1 MRPKGHILKQL
12 SQAFEWCGT
21 GWPTNVG
28 MLTIRHSG
36 VPASRCGHMESCE
49 ALPSLPSHFCDRFEV
64 QSKSCTGRS
73 RTRARTANGGEGLAA
88 YSTGIPGIPPSVVQ
102 RVPGCA
108 VIFRECP
115 WMSITKT
122 PSPHRAD
129 SFCPFLSVFLLAPI
143 FENSAPRTPYL
154 SPSSPSGPP
163 HQAWMHC
170 RLAAA
175 HSFELLPAIPCR
187 PRCQFVWALC
197 CWCCACWAHPL
208 VSNSPADLRL

>member
-1 MRPKGHILKQL
+1 MSPRGHILKQL
-12 SQAFEWCGT
+12 SQASEWCGT

-36 VPASRCGHMESCE
+36 VPASRCGQMESCE
-49 ALPSLPSHFCDRFEV
+49 ALPSHFCDRFEL
-64 QSKSCTGRS
+64 QSKSRTGRS

-115 WMSITKT
+115 WMFITKT

-143 FENSAPRTPYL
+143 FGNSAPRTPYL
-154 SPSSPSGPP
+154 SPSSPSRPP

-170 RLAAA
+170 RLATAQLLRAA
-175 HSFELLPAIPCR
+175 PCN
-187 PRCQFVWALC
+187 PLSTALSVVWALC

-208 VSNSPADLRL
+208 VSNSPADIRL